1 MFMVQEHEHFK
12 PVIGTTAL
20 YNIDTKN
27 ILQILEG

>member
-12 PVIGTTAL
+12 PVIGTNAL

-27 ILQILEG
+27 IRNYSA